1 MCKNKIGSKKKKR
14 KLKKIKSRV
23 SWMMMMKGVC
33 GWNEK
38 QSARWEKIYL
48 IPRRKTDDQNDGGR
62 YAGR

>member
-1 MCKNKIGSKKKKR
+1 MI
-14 KLKKIKSRV
+14 
-23 SWMMMMKGVC
+23 MMMKGVC